1 MTETKFTPGPWV
13 VENPV
18 GEEVGLTI
26 VQDGLKPGEWTFLAL
41 VAKHDGDDGR
51 RISSREQRANAHLI
65 AAAPD
70 LYEMLS
76 DCISSMQAIGVKG
89 LDQEI
94 KNGLTALA
102 KARGEA

>member
-1 MTETKFTPGPWV
+1 MTETKFTPGPWKTFNGTDV
-13 VENPV
+13 FPV
-18 GEEVGLTI
+18 AVTEGWFYI
-26 VQDGLKPGEWTFLAL
+26 ADCDPSNAPMSR
-41 VAKHDGDDGR
+41 DDDGM
-51 RISSREQRANAHLI
+51 SYAQAQANARLI

-94 KNGLTALA
+94 KNGLAALA